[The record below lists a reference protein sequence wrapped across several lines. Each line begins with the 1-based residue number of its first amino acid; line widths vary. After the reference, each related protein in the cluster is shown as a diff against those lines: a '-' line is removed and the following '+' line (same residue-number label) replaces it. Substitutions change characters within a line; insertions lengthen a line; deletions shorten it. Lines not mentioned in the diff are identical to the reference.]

1 MRTRSRDDRKET
13 APTAEEPLPS
23 HTQTWMDKNTRRGD
37 TTKVFDRPFCFLRTL
52 VTVALV

>member
-1 MRTRSRDDRKET
+1 MRDDRKET